1 MISNP
6 SLMAH
11 ESESEYDKL
20 VSGLMA
26 AHNRIDSDLALRL
39 KCSNLRSRFAKL
51 TRKPLGFEFSFGV
64 LAGRPITLSRETF
77 RLLR

>member
-26 AHNRIDSDLALRL
+26 AHNPRNDFERLVVENLAIANWELRRVRAIDSEYRDTWAVAITGQR
-39 KCSNLRSRFAKL
+39 RS
-51 TRKPLGFEFSFGV
+51 G
-64 LAGRPITLSRETF
+64 
-77 RLLR
+77 